1 MCIETVISTHS
12 MNNACNGNTYVNATM
27 MRSMIIRTVKYHPV
41 IVISSSKLCQYQM
54 SLNFY
59 CWYCLNPMNHEWR
72 LIIDNI
78 IYRSKIFSFRW
89 FHPNISGLEA
99 ERLLMERG
107 YDSSFLARPS
117 SSNPGDFTL
126 SVR

>member
-1 MCIETVISTHS
+1 M
-12 MNNACNGNTYVNATM
+12 
-27 MRSMIIRTVKYHPV
+27 
-41 IVISSSKLCQYQM
+41 
-54 SLNFY
+54 
-59 CWYCLNPMNHEWR
+59 
-72 LIIDNI
+72 LII
-78 IYRSKIFSFRW
+78 IFWKKVFILQKHKHFYYRW

-126 SVR
+126 SVRYVHDISHRLSVYIVIRHLISLYYP